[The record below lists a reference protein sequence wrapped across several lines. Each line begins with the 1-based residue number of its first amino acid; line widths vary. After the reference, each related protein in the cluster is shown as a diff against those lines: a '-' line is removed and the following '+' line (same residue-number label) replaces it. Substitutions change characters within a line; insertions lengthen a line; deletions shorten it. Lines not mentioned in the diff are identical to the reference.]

1 MAKAAK
7 LIPSRI
13 VPGTLMSMARVPHA
27 ERYKPRMEDLIYIL
41 LDGKRSLY
49 EAMKLYEYEMD
60 THFDDDAYG
69 VRIESLR
76 YLEKYGYVELKER

>member
-1 MAKAAK
+1 
-7 LIPSRI
+7 
-13 VPGTLMSMARVPHA
+13 
-27 ERYKPRMEDLIYIL
+27 
-41 LDGKRSLY
+41 
-49 EAMKLYEYEMD
+49 MKLYEYEMD